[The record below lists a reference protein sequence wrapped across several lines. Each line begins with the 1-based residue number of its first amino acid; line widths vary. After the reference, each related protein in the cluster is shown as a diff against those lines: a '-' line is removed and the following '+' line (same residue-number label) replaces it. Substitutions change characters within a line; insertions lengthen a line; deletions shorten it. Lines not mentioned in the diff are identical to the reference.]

1 MSKLFRNIL
10 IALAASIGF
19 VALVLSVLYFLGY
32 DVPVVSDCKC
42 LCKCKKGAAK
52 SFGWGIAAGVV
63 ALLISLFI
71 WLNNPEYVSTGGAI
85 GISIASGYGI
95 FAMIYCIVS
104 GSYIGEVFVWAAGLS
119 VKFPGIIFSFDLE
132 FELVQSFY
140 LNYLLKH

>member
-52 SFGWGIAAGVV
+52 KNSSATATKVKRHYTKLV
-63 ALLISLFI
+63 L
-71 WLNNPEYVSTGGAI
+71 PE
-85 GISIASGYGI
+85 
-95 FAMIYCIVS
+95 
-104 GSYIGEVFVWAAGLS
+104 
-119 VKFPGIIFSFDLE
+119 D
-132 FELVQSFY
+132 
-140 LNYLLKH
+140 